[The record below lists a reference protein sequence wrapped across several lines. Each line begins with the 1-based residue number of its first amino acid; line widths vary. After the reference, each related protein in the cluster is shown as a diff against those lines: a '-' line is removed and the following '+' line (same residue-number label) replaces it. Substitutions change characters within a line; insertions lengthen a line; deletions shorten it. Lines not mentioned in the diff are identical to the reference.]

1 MSLKIST
8 RNAMAGALAAV
19 LALAVVAPLAAQ
31 ELKIAVIDTEQILL
45 NSTTGK
51 KALEQ
56 LKALRTEKEDQG
68 KKMQD
73 ELQALRER
81 LNEGRLS
88 LAEDRIRAM
97 EKEVEDKAIALRR
110 FQDDANRDLQKK
122 RDEVL
127 AQVDGKVMPIINQ
140 YGKEQGFDLIF
151 RKFESGLIYAD
162 EGSDITPEV
171 IRRLDASETSGSGS
185 GN

>member
-1 MSLKIST
+1 MSLKMST
-8 RNAMAGALAAV
+8 RNALAGALAAV

-31 ELKIAVIDTEQILL
+31 EMKIAVIDTEQILL

-56 LKALRTEKEDQG
+56 LKALRTQKEEEG
-68 KKMQD
+68 KKLQD
-73 ELQALRER
+73 ELEALRDR

-88 LAEDRIRAM
+88 LAEDRIRTM
-97 EKEVEDKAIALRR
+97 EKELEDKSIALRR
-110 FQDDANRDLQKK
+110 FQDDANRDLNKR

-127 AQVDGKVMPIINQ
+127 AQVDSKVMPIINA

-171 IRRLDASETSGSGS
+171 IRRLDAGESSGS